1 MSRTNAMT
9 RIIIFGATSAIA
21 HATARIWAARG
32 AHLFLVGRNAQKLQ
46 SVADDLRTRAA
57 PGAVIASAQADL
69 DMLAEHPAL
78 IATAVTAL
86 GGNLDIA
93 LIAHGNLPD
102 QARCQAD
109 VQEMLSQLNTNGVS
123 VVSLCTLLANRF
135 EAQNSGCLA
144 VITSVAGD
152 RGRQSNYAYGAAKGL
167 VIRFLQ
173 GLRNRLTPRGIAVID
188 IRPGFVDTPMTAAID
203 KGGPLWAQPTKVA
216 ADIVRAVD
224 RRRSVVY
231 TPWFWRYIMLIIV
244 SIPEK
249 IFNRLKL

>member
-1 MSRTNAMT
+1 MT

-21 HATARIWAARG
+21 HATARLWAGRG
-32 AHLFLVGRNAQKLQ
+32 ASLFLVGRTAQKLQ
-46 SVADDLRTRAA
+46 SVEDDLRTRAA
-57 PGAVIASAQADL
+57 PGAIIASAQADL
-69 DMLAEHPAL
+69 DKVDDHPAL
-78 IATAVTAL
+78 IAAAVEAL
-86 GGNLDIA
+86 GGGPDIV

-109 VQEMLSQLNTNGVS
+109 VQAMLSQLNTNGLS
-123 VVSLCTLLANRF
+123 AISLCTLLANRL
-135 EAQNSGCLA
+135 EAQGSGSLA

-167 VIRFLQ
+167 VSRFLQ

-188 IRPGFVDTPMTAAID
+188 IRPGFVDTPMTAALD
-203 KGGPLWAQPTKVA
+203 KGGPLWAEPAKVA

-224 RRRSVVY
+224 KGRGIVY
-231 TPWFWRYIMLIIV
+231 TPWFWRYILLIIV
-244 SIPEK
+244 HIPER